1 MPQDQMTDPELLS
14 LVASGDASA
23 YAELVRR
30 HHAKVF
36 GLCVSMLGNQT
47 QAEDA
52 AQEVFLK
59 AYQSLDKFRGA
70 SSFSTWLYRVASNH
84 CLDVFRKEARLRLE
98 SLDALL
104 EAESER
110 IQRLIIEPG
119 SERRLEEADL
129 IERVLR
135 ALPAE
140 YRLILTLREVQG
152 LSYTEIME
160 TMDCSMDSVKGRLRR
175 AREALED
182 SLRHIIGSTNV

>member
-14 LVASGDASA
+14 LVASGDESA

-36 GLCVSMLGNQT
+36 GLCVALLGNQS

-52 AQEVFLK
+52 AQDVFLK
-59 AYQSLDKFRGA
+59 AYLALNKFRGA

-84 CLDVFRKEARLRLE
+84 CLDVMRKEARLRSE

-104 EAESER
+104 EAEGER
-110 IQRLIIEPG
+110 IQQLMTEPDH
-119 SERRLEEADL
+119 ERRLEETDL

-135 ALPAE
+135 TLPE
-140 YRLILTLREVQG
+140 DYRLILTLREVQG
-152 LSYTEIME
+152 LSYTEIMD

-175 AREALED
+175 ARETFEE
-182 SLRHIIGSTNV
+182 SLRHIIGSRNV

>member
-1 MPQDQMTDPELLS
+1 VDEKETSDSELLN
-14 LVASGDASA
+14 LVLGGADSA

-36 GLCVSMLGNQT
+36 GLCISMLANQT

-59 AYQSLDKFRGA
+59 AYQSLKKFRGT

-84 CLDVFRKEARLRLE
+84 CLDVLRKESRHRSE

-104 EAESER
+104 DAEGDR
-110 IQRLIIEPG
+110 IQRLITEPDQ
-119 SERRLEEADL
+119 ERRLEDADL
-129 IERVLR
+129 VERVLR
-135 ALPAE
+135 TLPAD

-152 LSYTEIME
+152 LNYTEIME
-160 TMDCSMDSVKGRLRR
+160 AMDCSMDSVKARLRR
-175 AREALED
+175 ARESLEQ
-182 SLRHIIGSTNV
+182 SLRHIIGSKNV